1 MNYFWG
7 SYLRMNVLKTKG
19 INKKEKDVGSTQEL
33 SILRLP
39 LAVSESTL
47 GKKAEGS
54 RRDASGAKDII
65 TSVL

>member
-1 MNYFWG
+1 
-7 SYLRMNVLKTKG
+7 MNVLKTKG

-33 SILRLP
+33 SIPRLP

-47 GKKAEGS
+47 GKKVEGF